1 MVGSSNAF
9 IVTLTRLPVGT
20 GQSFFHRRAP
30 CCGLEGKFAEIAVRK
45 ACAAAAALLLVS
57 QPTIHH
63 VHAMDN
69 VLVFDHD
76 QTLVGANFAGR
87 MDLEGSIFTKSN
99 CTRANFA
106 GANLK
111 NAQLD
116 DTNLIEAVLD
126 DAGKMNAVSKLHR
139 FARPHID

>member
-1 MVGSSNAF
+1 
-9 IVTLTRLPVGT
+9 
-20 GQSFFHRRAP
+20 
-30 CCGLEGKFAEIAVRK
+30 LEGRFVEIAVRK
-45 ACAAAAALLLVS
+45 AGAAAAALLLVS

-63 VHAMDN
+63 VHAMDY

-87 MDLEGSIFTKSN
+87 TDLVGSIFTKSN

-126 DAGKMNAVSKLHR
+126 DAGKMNIVSEPHR
-139 FARPHID
+139 FSRPHTIKKDMLSF